1 MNIVWSICRRDLL
14 QAFTTPLA
22 WLVLACWCLLT
33 NGVFVLRLHEVH
45 GRPGSESPLF
55 VNALA
60 AGVFFLTL
68 LAPALSM
75 TSFSG
80 ERVQGTMQ
88 LLLTAPI
95 REWQLVVGKFLGVF
109 GVLVALVAATAL
121 HPLVL
126 AFISAVHVPHLLAGY
141 LGLLLTCAFFAAIG
155 VWISLLVDTPIA
167 AYVITF
173 AVLAVL
179 ILLGFLG
186 QNPVFG
192 PLGQALGLTP
202 RVDPFFRGEIRLGNV
217 MYLGAMTAAC
227 LVLAHASLCARRIH
241 G

>member
-1 MNIVWSICRRDLL
+1 LNIVWSICRRDLL

-33 NGVFVLRLHEVH
+33 NGVFVLRLYQVH
-45 GRPGSESPLF
+45 GTPGSESPLF
-55 VNALA
+55 VNALS

-88 LLLTAPI
+88 LLLTVPI
-95 REWQLVVGKFLGVF
+95 REWQLVLGKFLGVF
-109 GVLVALVAATAL
+109 GVLAALVAATAL

-126 AFISAVHVPHLLAGY
+126 AFISEVHLPHLLAGY
-141 LGLLLTCAFFAAIG
+141 LGLLLTCAFFAGVG
-155 VWISLLVDTPIA
+155 VWISLLVDTPMA

-179 ILLGFLG
+179 ILLGFLE

-192 PLGQALGLTP
+192 PLGQAIGLTP
-202 RVDPFFRGEIRLGNV
+202 RVSPFFSGEIRLGNV
-217 MYLGAMTAAC
+217 LYLGAMTSAC